1 MEPCQDDAGG
11 SEIVLTMVGK
21 KVALGPIRAD
31 LVRDYQ
37 RWMNDFRMLRTLRGT
52 EPLPMTEEKAA
63 ATLAAI
69 SSRPDEAIFTV
80 YEREG
85 LRPVGTTVIAKI
97 DYRNRTGIYG
107 IEIGEA
113 SARGRGFGTETTV
126 LMLDYAFTA
135 LGLQNVMLHVSEL
148 NVGGRRAYERAGFR
162 EFGRRR
168 KSRWTSSG
176 FCDDIYMDCLA
187 SEFNSALLKAIY
199 EPEEEAAVREQF
211 LRGEPIDTRYSGSR

>member
-1 MEPCQDDAGG
+1 MEPDRSDPAERG
-11 SEIVLTMVGK
+11 IVLTIIGK
-21 KVALGPIRAD
+21 KVALGPIRPD
-31 LVRDYQ
+31 LAPEYQ

-63 ATLAAI
+63 ATLATIVA
-69 SSRPDEAIFTV
+69 RPDEASFTV

-97 DYRNRTGIYG
+97 DYRNRTAIYG

-113 SARGRGFGTETTV
+113 DARGKGIGTETTV

-162 EFGRRR
+162 EYGRRR
-168 KSRWTSSG
+168 KSRWTSAG

-187 SEFNSALLKAIY
+187 AEFNSPLLKAIY
-199 EPEEEAAVREQF
+199 EPEDEAATRERF
-211 LRGEPIDTRYSGSR
+211 RRGEAIETH